1 MTKNV
6 VKYEIIE
13 YGDDKIM
20 FTRKEP
26 FPKPFP
32 GVPPYMTSS
41 ITFNKSDIPDIIN
54 ALSEYHEQTEEGR
67 DI

>member
-6 VKYEIIE
+6 VKYEIME
-13 YGDDKIM
+13 YGEDMIM

-41 ITFNKSDIPDIIN
+41 ITFRKSDIPDIIN
-54 ALSEYHEQTEEGR
+54 VLSEYHEQTEQG
-67 DI
+67 

>member
-41 ITFNKSDIPDIIN
+41 ITFRKSDIPNIIN
-54 ALSEYHEQTEEGR
+54 VLSEYHEQTEQG
-67 DI
+67 